1 MPIWMA
7 FLTLTFIWGSTPLAI
22 QWSQAGMSYS
32 FAVMARIGI
41 GVVLFLL
48 LIPWLKRHPAPSLGQ
63 LLVVSLIAGLNL
75 FGSMLCVYWGARYI
89 PSGWISVLF
98 GLGPILTGWM
108 AAAWLKEPFSRQKWI
123 GSLMGLFGLVVIFAH
138 SGIAGENTPIGIAAV
153 ILSVVIYAAGNVG
166 IKQWNRDIAPMWVA
180 AGSLWVAFPL
190 FLIVFL
196 LSGEPWPTEALYTR
210 SGLAIV
216 YLGLVGNGLGFV
228 CFYYLLSRV
237 SAANASLVTLSSP
250 AVALWLGVAFNREQ
264 IHGGLLLG
272 TILILAGLALFQWGL
287 PGKRLQN
294 AESL

>member
-1 MPIWMA
+1 M
-7 FLTLTFIWGSTPLAI
+7 TLTFIWGSTPLAI
-22 QWSQAGMSYS
+22 QWSQEGMSYA
-32 FAVMARIGI
+32 FAVTARIGI
-41 GVVLFLL
+41 GVVLFALM
-48 LIPWLKRHPAPSLGQ
+48 IPWLKRQPVPSLGQ

-108 AAAWLKEPFSRQKWI
+108 AAFWLNEPFSRQKWF
-123 GSLMGLFGLVVIFAH
+123 GSLLGLFGLVVIFAH

-166 IKQWNRDIAPMWVA
+166 IKQWNRDISPLWVA

-190 FLIVFL
+190 FLAVFL
-196 LSGEPWPTEALYTR
+196 LSEEPWPSEALYTR
-210 SGLAIV
+210 SGWAIV
-216 YLGLVGNGLGFV
+216 YLGLVGNGFGFV

-250 AVALWLGVAFNREQ
+250 AVALWLGVAFNHEQ
-264 IHGGLLLG
+264 IHSGLLLG
-272 TILILAGLALFQWGL
+272 TFLILAGLALFQWGI
-287 PGKRLQN
+287 PGHFAPRAK
-294 AESL
+294 SV